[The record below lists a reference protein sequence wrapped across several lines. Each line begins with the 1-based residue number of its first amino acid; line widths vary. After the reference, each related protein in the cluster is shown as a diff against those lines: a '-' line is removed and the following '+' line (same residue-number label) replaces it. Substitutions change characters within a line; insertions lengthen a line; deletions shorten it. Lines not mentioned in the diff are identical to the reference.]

1 MDFSENQL
9 EMVAIC
15 SDGLVFKENRVKS
28 NFEELKDHRF
38 VTIFEPINQAWLDR
52 TTQTDEKSERGNAD
66 TKEPPKDLTYD
77 ASINKID
84 VYLTLKGYTQ
94 TS

>member
-15 SDGLVFKENRVKS
+15 SDGLVFKENRVQS
-28 NFEELKDHRF
+28 NLEESKDHRF

-52 TTQTDEKSERGNAD
+52 TIQTDEKSERGN
-66 TKEPPKDLTYD
+66 TKTEEPLKDSTYN
-77 ASINKID
+77 ASIQKID
-84 VYLTLKGYTQ
+84 VYLTLKSCTQ